1 MQSDNVTKFA
11 QNRRAENTLSNAEIP
26 FQFAKKSVVIN
37 MHEGETVFSY
47 IQKSTEHKRMYHL
60 HERNLHEFA
69 TDNDNKT
76 LFGDSHLIME

>member
-26 FQFAKKSVVIN
+26 FQFEKKKSVVIN

-47 IQKSTEHKRMYHL
+47 IQKSTEHKRNVPL
-60 HERNLHEFA
+60 TRKKFA
-69 TDNDNKT
+69 
-76 LFGDSHLIME
+76 